1 MDNTLNQQR
10 SSTLFFPIA
19 IILIAIAQQGWL
31 LTIEDQSLY
40 GIPKLDVF
48 LFGELVLVAGTH
60 YLTRRYFVKRL
71 SSGEDYFRAILDS
84 ERINLSFRVPINKKD
99 ILMHFWSTLNEIMQN
114 SEATISEMR
123 RTVSRLIPMAEELTD
138 TYSSNTQKA
147 ALQAQISRS
156 VIDAINEV
164 HESNQLVNQRA
175 DEIARS
181 ARTGLECLNLN
192 QRLIHEMVAS
202 IDHLSNQLHC
212 VSQQIE
218 ALHQSSERIGQ
229 VVKIIKDI
237 ADQTNL
243 LALNAAIEA
252 ARAGEQGRGFAVV
265 ADEVRTLAA
274 RTSSSTTEIQKTIEL
289 IQKSTTSVVNTMSA
303 SQSAMQE
310 SITKSKLAETQLE
323 EMYHSTEHI
332 NEAANNIRLSIAEQT
347 VSVERTRHASD
358 GLTELN
364 AEALEDSKIHTVS
377 GNDLIKLNGAL
388 KQNLE
393 KFIVSDS
400 SWSTQK
406 RSTSRVV
413 REDNS
418 MSNSTESTGEVELW

>member
-323 EMYHSTEHI
+323 EMYHS
-332 NEAANNIRLSIAEQT
+332 
-347 VSVERTRHASD
+347 
-358 GLTELN
+358 
-364 AEALEDSKIHTVS
+364 
-377 GNDLIKLNGAL
+377 
-388 KQNLE
+388 
-393 KFIVSDS
+393 
-400 SWSTQK
+400 
-406 RSTSRVV
+406 
-413 REDNS
+413 
-418 MSNSTESTGEVELW
+418 

>member
-1 MDNTLNQQR
+1 MDNTLNKQR

-19 IILIAIAQQGWL
+19 SIFVAIALQGWL
-31 LTIEDQSLY
+31 LNTENQTLY
-40 GIPKLDVF
+40 AIPKLDVF

-71 SSGEDYFRAILDS
+71 SSGEDYFRAIFDS
-84 ERINLSFRVPINKKD
+84 ERINLSFRVPINKND
-99 ILMHFWSTLNEIMQN
+99 VLMHFWSTLNEIMQH

-164 HESNQLVNQRA
+164 HESNQLVNRRA

-192 QRLIHEMVAS
+192 QRLIHEMVSS
-202 IDHLSNQLHC
+202 IDHLSNQIQC

-274 RTSSSTTEIQKTIEL
+274 RTSASTTEIQKTIEL

-323 EMYHSTEHI
+323 EMHQSTEHI

-347 VSVERTRHASD
+347 LSVERTRHASD

-364 AEALEDSKIHTVS
+364 AEALEDSKIHTIS
-377 GNDLIKLNGAL
+377 SNDLIKLNGAL

-400 SWSTQK
+400 SWPIQK
-406 RSTSRVV
+406 RRKARAVQ
-413 REDNS
+413 EDNS
-418 MSNSTESTGEVELW
+418 MSNSTESTGDVELW